1 MPGTPKIGRRPV
13 APADAPKAKPD
24 AMQTAAAAAQKATD
38 AWEPVYL
45 EVLARH
51 GNPTLAARRADVDT
65 RTVKRRREA
74 DADFNAK
81 VNEALDTY
89 LDALEETLGGMNNPI
104 ARIARLRA
112 DRPARYLDKVQIA
125 QAVAVTHLQP
135 PDGFDVH
142 ALLRDMIAD
151 AAARPESRAA
161 LTGEIIDVTPAAL
174 TADAP
179 PAD

>member
-1 MPGTPKIGRRPV
+1 MPGTPKIGRRPA
-13 APADAPKAKPD
+13 APTVDAPKAKPQTVD
-24 AMQTAAAAAQKATD
+24 APPAAD
-38 AWEPVYL
+38 ARPWEDIYL
-45 EVLARH
+45 EVLAKH

-125 QAVAVTHLQP
+125 QAVAVTHLAP

-161 LTGEIIDVTPAAL
+161 LTGDVIDVTPN
-174 TADAP
+174 TTPDA
-179 PAD
+179 